1 LADTTTSGTA
11 QSGVTTTPVVGILGR
26 GGEDVISTTSTHT
39 RIKKGER
46 KNGYFWLL
54 KNNYSIN

>member
-1 LADTTTSGTA
+1 MADTTTSGTA

-39 RIKKGER
+39 RTIKG
-46 KNGYFWLL
+46 KNEEWILL
-54 KNNYSIN
+54 VIEK

>member
-39 RIKKGER
+39 RTKKEKM

-54 KNNYSIN
+54 KNN